1 MKDAVRC
8 GFKTL
13 TDVVSESGGDIEE
26 LLIARQTEL
35 AKLDEMNIIT
45 DSDPSAT
52 NKSGGSQYKPIN
64 TVDPFGDTEAP
75 TGEDAENVAEGS
87 DGNY

>member
-13 TDVVSESGGDIEE
+13 TDVVSENGGDIEE

-45 DSDPSAT
+45 DSDH
-52 NKSGGSQYKPIN
+52 QLLIN
-64 TVDPFGDTEAP
+64 RW
-75 TGEDAENVAEGS
+75 
-87 DGNY
+87 